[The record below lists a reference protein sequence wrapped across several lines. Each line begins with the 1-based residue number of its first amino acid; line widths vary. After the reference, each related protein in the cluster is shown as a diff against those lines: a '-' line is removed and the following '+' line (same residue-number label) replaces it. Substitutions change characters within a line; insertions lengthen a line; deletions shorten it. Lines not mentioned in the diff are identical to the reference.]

1 MWAENIHTHLFAYGS
16 VSDAAVSWETRPLR
30 WLETYTH
37 VVGIYTCGLRLGVM
51 GDSAAKGARHELIA
65 ERLCCEMER
74 MMDGSGL
81 RWNVFAARL
90 YVDHLKPVCP
100 SDDAASAASDGGP
113 HGFTGTKVS
122 RIVLLLGITLKAA
135 AHFRLPQESNQWMI
149 FF

>member
-1 MWAENIHTHLFAYGS
+1 
-16 VSDAAVSWETRPLR
+16 
-30 WLETYTH
+30 
-37 VVGIYTCGLRLGVM
+37 M

-122 RIVLLLGITLKAA
+122 GIVLLLGIT
-135 AHFRLPQESNQWMI
+135 
-149 FF
+149 